1 MIPVTASQVAAV
13 TGGYLQHLDP
23 DTLATSATIDSR
35 QVTPGAIFVA
45 VPGTRVDGA
54 DYVGAAAEAGA
65 AFALT
70 QRPVEAPA
78 VVCPDVL
85 AALAA
90 LAQDNLA
97 RRRRL
102 EPGIKVVAVTGSAG
116 KTTTKD
122 LLARLCRQ
130 LGSTVAARG
139 SFNNHLG
146 LPLTVLAAGPTTDY
160 LVLEM
165 GANHV
170 GEIANLAE
178 VAPPDLAVELG
189 VGVAHLGEFGS
200 REAIAGAKAELIQSL
215 APTGLAILNFDEP
228 LTRAMAGQTKGQVI
242 GFGCHP
248 KAQVRC
254 TEVWTDQAGRVGLEI
269 TWPGASHRCQ
279 TELVGRHHATNLLA
293 AAATGWV
300 LGLAPSEIADSLAG
314 VGPDSPHRMAVV
326 DLPNGWR
333 LIDDSY
339 NANPPS
345 VTAALQTVCAMGG
358 AAGRPV
364 WAVLGPMGEL
374 GAEADQLHRAVGLR
388 AAELGLNRLIAVG
401 QAAKAYLDGGAD
413 GAMRPEALEFC
424 PSLDQVLAA
433 LDQPVAKEPIILIK
447 GSNAAHLWRLVD
459 QLVKTEGMA

>member
-1 MIPVTASQVAAV
+1 MIPVTAGQVAAI

-54 DYVGAAAEAGA
+54 DYVAAATEAGA
-65 AFALT
+65 VFGLT

-78 VVCPDVL
+78 VVCQDVL

-90 LAQDNLA
+90 LAKDNLA
-97 RRRRL
+97 RRRHL
-102 EPGIKVVAVTGSAG
+102 ETDIKVVAVTGSAG

-122 LLARLCRQ
+122 LLAGLCRH

-146 LPLTVLAAGPTTDY
+146 LPLTVLAADQTTEF

-165 GANHV
+165 GANHL
-170 GEIANLAE
+170 GEIAGLAK

-200 REAIAGAKAELIQSL
+200 REAIAKAKAELVQAL

-228 LTRAMAGQTKGQVI
+228 LTKAMASQTKGQVT
-242 GFGCHP
+242 GFGTDLE
-248 KAQVRC
+248 AQVRS
-254 TEVWTDQAGRVGLEI
+254 TKVWTDQAGRVGLEVS
-269 TWPGASHRCQ
+269 WPGASHRFE

-293 AAATGWV
+293 AAATGWA
-300 LGLAPSEIADSLAG
+300 LGLTPSEIAASLAG
-314 VGPDSPHRMAVV
+314 VGPGSPHRMAVV
-326 DLPNGWR
+326 ELSSGWR

-345 VTAALQTVCAMGG
+345 VTAALQAASAMGE
-358 AAGRPV
+358 ATGRPV

-374 GAEADQLHRAVGLR
+374 GPEANQLHREVGLR
-388 AAELGLNRLIAVG
+388 AAELGLERLIAVG
-401 QAAKAYLDGGAD
+401 QAAKGYLDGGAD

-424 PSLDQVLAA
+424 PSLDQVVAA
-433 LDQPVAKEPIILIK
+433 LDQPAAKEPIILIK
-447 GSNAAHLWRLVD
+447 GSNAAQLWRLVD
-459 QLVKTEGMA
+459 LLVKAEGTA